1 MSYTYKVKQGDTLN
15 AVAQAHGFANYK
27 DAGISSVPSGNFDM
41 IRPDEEITLGNY
53 DPNKVT
59 TVPTKTSPIISS
71 TDNQQQF
78 RNDSTSIDTL
88 IGSLN
93 TKVDPVTGQ
102 KTDVK
107 ETTTTDTKTGLPKTE
122 TTAETT
128 TGNAIFD
135 NLQKEAKVKSDA
147 LLAKQE
153 EDKVSYNNLWNTSLA
168 NLNATT
174 QNAINTINTTYDKRI
189 KEQQRINTL
198 NIARVQA
205 YGLGNGGQYT
215 PIAFSDAVTDRELEA
230 SDNISALESQR
241 NDLINKAKFARDEGE
256 TALMRKNLE
265 DLQKIDDNINKQLK
279 DVMAIAEKNYKN
291 LRDARLDAEKQ
302 HKAKVA
308 EALTSLTA
316 LSGSM
321 ADAYGTMD
329 DKGKDETIKK
339 IMQQTGL
346 DYGQVYST
354 LEGAVAK
361 KAKTARDIRKE
372 EATVNATEALA
383 NQRNQPKKT
392 SKPKAEPKLK
402 AEQVLGTAMTE
413 FKTKMQQKG
422 WKGVS
427 KSDYDVWYNY
437 INTEYGQASAN
448 KLQKYLDD
456 EGLSVDTQ

>member
-1 MSYTYKVKQGDTLN
+1 MSYTYTVKAGDSLN
-15 AVAQAHGFANYK
+15 KIAQAHGFSNYK
-27 DAGISSVPSGNFDM
+27 DAGVTSVPSGNFDM
-41 IRPDEEITLGNY
+41 IRPNEQITLANY
-53 DPNKVT
+53 DPNKVS
-59 TVPTKTSPIISS
+59 TVPTRTSPIISS

-122 TTAETT
+122 TIAETT
-128 TGNAIFD
+128 TGNAVFD
-135 NLQKEAKVKSDA
+135 NLQKEAKSKSDA

-153 EDKVSYNNLWNTSLA
+153 EDKVSYTNLWNTSLA

-205 YGLGNGGQYT
+205 YGLANGGQYT

-241 NDLINKAKFARDEGE
+241 NDLINKAKTARDEGE
-256 TALMRKNLE
+256 TGLMRNHLK
-265 DLQKIDDNINKQLK
+265 DLQAIDDKINSQLK
-279 DVMAIAEKNYKN
+279 DVMATAEKNYQD
-291 LRDARLDAEKQ
+291 LRNARVDAENQ

-321 ADAYGTMD
+321 VDEYMKLD
-329 DKGKDETIKK
+329 DKGKDAIIKK
-339 IMQQTGL
+339 IMQQNGL

-361 KAKTARDIRKE
+361 KAKDSLATRKE
-372 EATVNATEALA
+372 EASVDATEALA
-383 NQRNQPKKT
+383 NQRNQPKKST
-392 SKPKAEPKLK
+392 VKKEPKLK

-427 KSDYDVWYNY
+427 KDDYDVWYNY

-456 EGLSVDTQ
+456 EGISVDTQ